1 VRLIGEMTIGAE
13 VRERKRV
20 WWKERETDAEIRPE
34 QRHRD
39 VEMVRCWLS
48 RLRKELQTKECRM

>member
-1 VRLIGEMTIGAE
+1 MRIIGETTIGAE

-20 WWKERETDAEIRPE
+20 WWKERETDAEIGPE

-39 VEMVRCWLS
+39 VKMVYCWLS